1 MTYFVVKQG
10 FITKELRHRKEFS
23 FSRGNSEIYF
33 GTVRGNGISALEAQT
48 NNSVFVVFMFM
59 LMSSALL
66 V

>member
-10 FITKELRHRKEFS
+10 FITKELRLTGKNLVLVGAIQRS
-23 FSRGNSEIYF
+23 IF
-33 GTVRGNGISALEAQT
+33 GTVRGNGISALEAQM

-59 LMSSALL
+59 SSALL